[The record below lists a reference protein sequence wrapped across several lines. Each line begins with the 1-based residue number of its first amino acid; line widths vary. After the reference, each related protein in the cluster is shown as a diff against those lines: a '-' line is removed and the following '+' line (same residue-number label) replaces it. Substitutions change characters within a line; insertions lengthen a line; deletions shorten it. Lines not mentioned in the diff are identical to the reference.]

1 MTARFFITALG
12 CQRLKP
18 SPRPLPCSRANCA
31 RYVRY
36 IVLGTIGYL
45 KELSLS
51 LLARFVCPWRVS
63 TCAKCAKCAK
73 KCVWTPLA
81 RLALRGATQ

>member
-1 MTARFFITALG
+1 MTARFFIAALG

-45 KELSLS
+45 KKLYIS
-51 LLARFVCPWRVS
+51 LLARLVFFGAFRRAPS
-63 TCAKCAKCAK
+63 SPKCAK
-73 KCVWTPLA
+73 KMSVNLWHSWGTA
-81 RLALRGATQ
+81 GATQ